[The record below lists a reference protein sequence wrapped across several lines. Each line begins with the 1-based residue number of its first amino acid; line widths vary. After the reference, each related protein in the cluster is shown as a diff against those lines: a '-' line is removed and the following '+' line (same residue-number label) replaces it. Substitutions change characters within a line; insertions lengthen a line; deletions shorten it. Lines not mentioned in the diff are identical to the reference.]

1 MKNKKTKIRWG
12 NVALLI
18 ILLFCI
24 GIVFHDIYLI
34 IIQPWINGQF
44 ASWTWLGLIMFISAL
59 VIGGLIIDYFIDE
72 INKQ

>member
-1 MKNKKTKIRWG
+1 MKNKKTKIRWD

-24 GIVFHDIYLI
+24 VIVFHDIYLI
-34 IIQPWINGQF
+34 IIQPLINGQF
-44 ASWTWLGLIMFISAL
+44 ACWTWLGLIIFMPAL